1 MLQYLK
7 VCAKKVRTK
16 DGHTFDAM
24 FAYRQADNNGTMSD
38 VLSPSTDK
46 DGNPTMVAR
55 SIRIALTGEAK
66 KKLIAEGK
74 FPYLLTLED
83 GLSSERGANGSH
95 VLNGSTPDFYLT
107 WDKDKDGVLRLDKN
121 GKKHRIA
128 VISDYRSALHVEPLN
143 TMTLDDIDEFE

>member
-24 FAYRQADNNGTMSD
+24 FAYRQADNDGVMSD
-38 VLSPSTDK
+38 VLTPSTDK
-46 DGNPTMVAR
+46 DGNPCMVAR
-55 SIRIALTGEAK
+55 SLRIALTGEAK

-83 GLSSERGANGSH
+83 GLTPERKPNGS
-95 VLNGSTPDFYLT
+95 NPDFYLT

>member
-24 FAYRQADNNGTMSD
+24 FAYRQADNDGVMSD

-46 DGNPTMVAR
+46 DGKPVMVAR

-83 GLSSERGANGSH
+83 GLTTERKP
-95 VLNGSTPDFYLT
+95 NGSTPDFYLT